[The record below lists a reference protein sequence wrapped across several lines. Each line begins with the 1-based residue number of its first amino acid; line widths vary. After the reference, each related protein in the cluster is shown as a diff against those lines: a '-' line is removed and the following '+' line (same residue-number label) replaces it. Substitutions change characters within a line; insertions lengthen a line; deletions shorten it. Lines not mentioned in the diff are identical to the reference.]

1 MAYIEVKNVR
11 IAGMSAGVPKF
22 VCDNKEMADLLSDYS
37 EAKEGGTYIDDF
49 IASTGVK
56 QRRIDPTLTTSD
68 LGLPAAEKLIADLG
82 WDKKSIGALLFVSQT
97 ADYILPAT
105 ACILQDKL
113 GLSRECFATDIS
125 LGCSGWVY
133 GLSMAASLVSNGH
146 GDTMNRALLI
156 AGDSKG
162 RVPGDAPLFGAA
174 CTVTALEYKE
184 GAKGF
189 QFHFGTDGSGY
200 EAIIIPDGGCR
211 NGISKESFENYEF
224 DGHMYNRLQA
234 RMDGMDVFS
243 FGITT
248 APKSM
253 KRLAEHFGF
262 DYQEADYYVFHQANK
277 MMNDK
282 IAKKLK
288 LDNDKVPMS
297 ILDFGNTSSASIPLT
312 IVSQLKGKIEEK
324 TSRFICCGFGVGLSW
339 GTVAFEQEGCV
350 ISDLVELGETNI
362 TKDRIIEYY
371 KSINK

>member
-22 VCDNKEMADLLSDYS
+22 VCDNREMATLLSDYFAANQTPTD
-37 EAKEGGTYIDDF
+37 EF
-49 IASTGVK
+49 IASTGVEC
-56 QRRIDPTLTTSD
+56 RRINPKLTTSD

-113 GLSRECFATDIS
+113 GLSRECYATDIS

-133 GLSMAASLVSNGH
+133 GLSMAASLVCNGH
-146 GDTMNRALLI
+146 GGTMKRALLF
-156 AGDSKG
+156 AGDSVG
-162 RVPGDAPLFGAA
+162 RVPGDSPLFGAA
-174 CTVTALEYKE
+174 CTVTALEYVE

-211 NGISKESFENYEF
+211 NGITPKSFENYEF
-224 DGHMYNRLQA
+224 DGHLYNRLQA
-234 RMDGMDVFS
+234 RMEGMDVFT
-243 FGITT
+243 FGFTT
-248 APKSM
+248 APKSV
-253 KRLAEHFGF
+253 KRTAEHFGF
-262 DYQEADYYVFHQANK
+262 DYMDADYYVFHQANK

-288 LDNDKVPMS
+288 LDPERVPMC
-297 ILDFGNTSSASIPLT
+297 IQEFGNTSSASIPLT
-312 IVSQLKGKIEEK
+312 IVSQLKGKIEDK
-324 TSRFICCGFGVGLSW
+324 TTRFICCGFGVGLSW
-339 GTVAFEQEGCV
+339 GTVAFEQEGCLL
-350 ISDLVELGETNI
+350 SDLVEVGDDTM
-362 TKDRIIEYY
+362 TKDYIIEFY
-371 KSINK
+371 KSMNK